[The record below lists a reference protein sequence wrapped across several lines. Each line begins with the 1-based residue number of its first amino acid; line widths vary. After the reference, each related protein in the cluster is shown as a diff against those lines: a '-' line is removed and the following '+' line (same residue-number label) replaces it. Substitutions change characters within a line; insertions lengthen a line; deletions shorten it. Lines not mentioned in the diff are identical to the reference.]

1 MGGGSTSAILSLASL
16 LEQVSGKRRLVPTI
30 FRQSELNRV
39 LEKVLAER
47 ESVVDVFTELNED
60 LFSQNQGESIKRLF
74 TLVNVFSRV
83 RSKRQFNMQRLKEG
97 EHQKLM
103 RSAYPREFEEMEI

>member
-1 MGGGSTSAILSLASL
+1 M
-16 LEQVSGKRRLVPTI
+16 
-30 FRQSELNRV
+30 
-39 LEKVLAER
+39 
-47 ESVVDVFTELNED
+47 DVFTELNED

-103 RSAYPREFEEMEI
+103 RSAYPREFEEMEIQREALMQALLEKQQRSRDKKQGTLEMPDRPSRKR